1 MCTTTLTYPRVIRFR
16 RVLVIGLIAILI
28 LASLALIT
36 GAILG
41 RLSSTPQ
48 DAYQADRIP
57 VVQNSIGP
65 ISVPIPSVADIQP
78 VPSERLVLA
87 SVIAT
92 EQSVSSVPVPTPRS

>member
-1 MCTTTLTYPRVIRFR
+1 MSTTTLTHQDVVRAR
-16 RVLVIGLIAILI
+16 RALAIGLITILI
-28 LASLALIT
+28 LTSLALIA

-41 RLSSTPQ
+41 RLSSIPQ

-65 ISVPIPSVADIQP
+65 ISVPIPSAADIQS